1 MTTILVVDDDADIR
15 LLAHVLL
22 DARGFSVEEAGDG
35 PSALIALRGVILPA
49 LVLLDIRMPA
59 PDGLEVLDIIR
70 SEGIPVKVVMISA
83 HAGPEMYEDAL
94 SRRADAFVLKPFTP
108 TDLYETIDRVLG
120 EAVA

>member
-1 MTTILVVDDDADIR
+1 MILVVDDQDDIR
-15 LLAHVLL
+15 LLTHVLL
-22 DARGFSVEEAGDG
+22 DARGFSVEEAVDG
-35 PSALIALRGVILPA
+35 PSALVALRGAMLPD

-83 HAGPEMYEDAL
+83 HADPEMSQDAL
-94 SRRADAFVLKPFTP
+94 ERWADAFLVKPFTAAV
-108 TDLYETIDRVLG
+108 LYETIDRVLA